1 MKTRTSYVLGM
12 VVMALLLFFLMPYVI
27 GLLKA
32 LLVTKPALILRHL
45 QWYLWVAVG
54 AVAYLFIRKHFN
66 KNIKWMEV
74 FSHELTHA
82 TFTLLSFNKV
92 HSLSAT
98 DKMGGVVYSSGH
110 KTFSDL
116 VMRLAPYCFPLFTYV
131 LLLFR
136 GLITYHGRA
145 IFDVLIGLTL
155 CFHIIT
161 FKKQTKPHQP
171 DLKHYPLALTCLY
184 ILTAHVLNFC
194 IIVKAFFANETVFS
208 SFWDVVCHIWDQLLG
223 WFI

>member
-1 MKTRTSYVLGM
+1 MKTKASYIVSM
-12 VVMALLLFFLMPYVI
+12 VVLALLLFFLVPYAI
-27 GLLKA
+27 GILKFIFVA
-32 LLVTKPALILRHL
+32 KPALILRHL
-45 QWYLWVAVG
+45 NWYLWPTVG
-54 AVAYLFIRKHFN
+54 AVAYLLIRKHFN
-66 KNIKWMEV
+66 KNIEWMEV

-98 DKMGGVVYSSGH
+98 DKDGGLVCSSGH

-116 VMRLAPYCFPLFTYV
+116 VMRLAPYCFPLFTYL

-136 GLITYHGRA
+136 GLITYHGLA

-161 FKKQTKPHQP
+161 FRKQTTSIQP
-171 DLKHYPLALTCLY
+171 DLKHYPLGLTCLY
-184 ILTAHVLNFC
+184 ILTAHVMNFC
-194 IIVKAFFANETVFS
+194 IIVKSFYANQTVFS
-208 SFWDVVCHIWDQLLG
+208 SFWDMVLHVWDQLLG
-223 WFI
+223 WFV